1 MSDEKEC
8 EHTETRI
15 ELTKSGIKR
24 VCKTCGKVVGDLS
37 EEVTIEKVVLPT
49 PDLEKVS

>member
-1 MSDEKEC
+1 MSDEKC
-8 EHTETRI
+8 KHSETRI

-24 VCKTCGKVVGDLS
+24 VCKVCGEVVGDLS